1 MASKPRYVEQ
11 MKRDP
16 RAPGSPIDAY
26 LHDLHSMG
34 QGGAEIVEQLVAD
47 LIETFSTESGLK
59 TLILLEKSVLY
70 AALPAGSPDGA
81 LRELNAQRNLVL
93 AIRRLVANG

>member
-1 MASKPRYVEQ
+1 MPSKPKYVDQ
-11 MKRDP
+11 MRRDP
-16 RAPGSPIDAY
+16 RAPGSAIDAY
-26 LHDLHSMG
+26 LNDLRSMG
-34 QGGAEIVEQLVAD
+34 QDGAESAEQFVAD
-47 LIETFSTESGLK
+47 LIETFSTESGLN

-93 AIRRLVANG
+93 AIRRIVANG